1 MPLRCIHSL
10 TLSASKLDSGRN
22 LWSTV
27 NAVICP
33 PQVSAQ
39 TLISKTRA
47 MLSDPPDKATAR
59 WGVGS
64 KGANA
69 AIEESKA
76 RNKAVSSI
84 EAVTGS
90 TT

>member
-1 MPLRCIHSL
+1 
-10 TLSASKLDSGRN
+10 
-22 LWSTV
+22 
-27 NAVICP
+27 
-33 PQVSAQ
+33 
-39 TLISKTRA
+39 

-84 EAVTGS
+84 EAVTDKASPERSHLAQKAKDIGS
-90 TT
+90 AAVLLTRVFIALCWITAIVLAV